1 MLKPNKLANN
11 NFLSSLDLST
21 DEVLHIL
28 DLANNFKNKKLNIDL
43 GNKVL
48 GLIFDKSSTRT
59 RVSFQ
64 VAMTRLGGT
73 TIDLNPTTSQ
83 IGRGEPI
90 KDTARVLSRY
100 CDVIAIRTFDHSD
113 LEEYAKW
120 STKPVINALT
130 DLEHPCQALADFM
143 TIKEEFLDFKDVV
156 LTFIGD
162 GNNVA
167 NSLILCGALLGV
179 EVRIACPKGYEPNSL
194 LIDKAY
200 EIYKNKNLL
209 KITNDPNT
217 AVLGANVLYTD
228 VWSSMGEENQKEEKD
243 KYLPSFFISQILDV
257 VTLEKLKF
265 SKADIAKTKLLRKWH
280 LFLKN
285 KNIAQ
290 LDEFD
295 RFKLHQELEMFL
307 PSFIFYLPQN
317 SQLDWLHKW
326 RDNDDKLFHP
336 SNLVNGD
343 LIKKNLE
350 IKDGP
355 ILGELL
361 QYLSQE
367 LAYKRLNNFDEAIY
381 KAKQWIEQNAP
392 KCD

>member
-21 DEVLHIL
+21 NEVIHIL
-28 DLANNFKNKKLNIDL
+28 ELSKKLKNKELSFELK
-43 GNKVL
+43 NKVL

-64 VAMTRLGGT
+64 VAMSRLGGT

-100 CDVIAIRTFDHSD
+100 CDVIAIRTFNHSD

-130 DLEHPCQALADFM
+130 DLEHPCQALADFL
-143 TIKEEFLDFKDVV
+143 TIKEQFLDFKDVV

-167 NSLILCGALLGV
+167 NSLVLCGALLGV
-179 EVRIACPKGYEPNSL
+179 EVRIACPKGYEPNSSV
-194 LIDKAY
+194 INKAY

-209 KITNDPNT
+209 KITNDLNA

-228 VWSSMGEENQKEEKD
+228 VWSSMGEEKQKEEKD
-243 KYLPSFFISQILDV
+243 KVFNGFTINKDLV
-257 VTLEKLKF
+257 R
-265 SKADIAKTKLLRKWH
+265 KADKDAIILHCLPAYRSKEIT
-280 LFLKN
+280 
-285 KNIAQ
+285 
-290 LDEFD
+290 DEVF
-295 RFKLHQELEMFL
+295 E
-307 PSFIFYLPQN
+307 S
-317 SQLDWLHKW
+317 
-326 RDNDDKLFHP
+326 
-336 SNLVNGD
+336 
-343 LIKKNLE
+343 KKNRIFDQAENRLHAQQA
-350 IKDGP
+350 
-355 ILGELL
+355 LL
-361 QYLSQE
+361 SCL
-367 LAYKRLNNFDEAIY
+367 LL
-381 KAKQWIEQNAP
+381 
-392 KCD
+392 

>member
-21 DEVLHIL
+21 EEVIHIL
-28 DLANNFKNKKLNIDL
+28 DLAINIKYKKLELNFK
-43 GNKVL
+43 NKVL

-64 VAMTRLGGT
+64 VAMSRLGGT

-100 CDVIAIRTFDHSD
+100 CDVLAIRTFDHLD
-113 LEEYAKW
+113 LEEYSKW

-130 DLEHPCQALADFM
+130 NLEHPCQALADFL
-143 TIKEEFLDFKDVV
+143 TIQEEFIDFKDVV

-167 NSLILCGALLGV
+167 NSLILCGAILGV

-194 LIDKAY
+194 VINKAY

-209 KITNDPNT
+209 KIINDPHS
-217 AVLGANVLYTD
+217 AALGANVLYTD

-243 KYLPSFFISQILDV
+243 KVFNGFTIDSDLV
-257 VTLEKLKF
+257 
-265 SKADIAKTKLLRKWH
+265 SKADKGAIILHCLPAYRSKEITDEVFESKKSRIFDQAENRLHVQQALLAC
-280 LFLKN
+280 LF
-285 KNIAQ
+285 
-290 LDEFD
+290 
-295 RFKLHQELEMFL
+295 
-307 PSFIFYLPQN
+307 S
-317 SQLDWLHKW
+317 
-326 RDNDDKLFHP
+326 
-336 SNLVNGD
+336 
-343 LIKKNLE
+343 
-350 IKDGP
+350 
-355 ILGELL
+355 
-361 QYLSQE
+361 
-367 LAYKRLNNFDEAIY
+367 
-381 KAKQWIEQNAP
+381 
-392 KCD
+392 